1 MKITKSLLIAV
12 MAAGF
17 MSGCASTP
25 KEDSEGSDTSAN
37 TTDPLAVWS
46 SSAEQTEAEKAIA
59 SAKASVKAAKSNQW
73 LWRDTG
79 KILKKAEE
87 AYDKGDYAKASKL
100 AKQAERQADSA
111 TNQYHLES
119 AKDIRRMISGYSL
132 DDAQQARLRALDAN
146 IAAAD
151 GRVAHDKARIL
162 LAQLKSS
169 AIRYDVVKGDSLW
182 RISGK
187 ADIYGNPYQWPLIY
201 KQNADQIKDADLI
214 YPGQR
219 FDISRS
225 PSASDVNAAVR
236 HAKTRGAW
244 SVGNV
249 EASDRGYLGN

>member
-1 MKITKSLLIAV
+1 MKITKSLLIA
-12 MAAGF
+12 MIAAGF

-25 KEDSEGSDTSAN
+25 QEENEGSDTSAN
-37 TTDPLAVWS
+37 TTVDSLAIWQNS
-46 SSAEQTEAEKAIA
+46 GQTEAEQAIA
-59 SAKASVKAAKSNQW
+59 SAKASVKVAESNGW

-87 AYDKGDYAKASKL
+87 AYDKGDYAKASDL
-100 AKQAERQADSA
+100 AAQAEQQADGA

-119 AKDIRRMISGYSL
+119 AKDLRRQISGYPL
-132 DDAQQARLRALDAN
+132 DDAQRSRLEALDAN
-146 IAAAD
+146 IANAD

-169 AIRYDVVKGDSLW
+169 AIRYNVVKGDSLW

-187 ADIYGNPYQWPLIY
+187 NDIYGNPYQWPLIY
-201 KQNADQIKDADLI
+201 KRNAAQIKDADLI
-214 YPGQR
+214 YPGQK

-225 PSASDVNAAVR
+225 PSASDISAAVR

-244 SVGNV
+244 TVGGV
-249 EASDRGYLGN
+249 EASDRAYLGN